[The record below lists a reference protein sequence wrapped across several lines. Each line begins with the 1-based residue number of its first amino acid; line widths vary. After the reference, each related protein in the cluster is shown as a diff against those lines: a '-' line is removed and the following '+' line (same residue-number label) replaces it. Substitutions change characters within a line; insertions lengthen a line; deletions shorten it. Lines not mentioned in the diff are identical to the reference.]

1 MSGWIIWL
9 MSADT
14 TELNRTKAYAKKH
27 ETEAEDVIRIK
38 ENILLFCILVC
49 LSLKLDYR
57 H

>member
-1 MSGWIIWL
+1 

-38 ENILLFCILVC
+38 ENILLFCYLVC
-49 LSLKLDYR
+49 LSLKLEYR